1 METTARADVA
11 AAAADIGAEF
21 TAPTTPAE
29 AAASDAIPDVATVF
43 EISDTATATAV
54 VARLLAMDPT
64 TIHACDTEVADID
77 VKKSPLGQG
86 RVTCVSLYSGPDA
99 DYGRGP
105 GQALWIDTSD
115 EAVLHAFRPFLESE
129 KCLKAWHNYAFDRH
143 VLWNHGVDV
152 QGFGGDTM
160 HMARLWDASR
170 IEGYSLAVL
179 TEELVSRQASLRAAP
194 CCCIA
199 RLRSPLALASL
210 LLLLRSSLALASL
223 LLLLRSSLA

>member
-199 RLRSPLALASL
+199 RLRSPLA
-210 LLLLRSSLALASL
+210 
-223 LLLLRSSLA
+223 